1 MHYSVRRPVYS
12 LLLSTLVR
20 VVRAVLQNTKFID
33 NMGNSLSVWFDNQL
47 NKINR
52 LKICI
57 CNYVNYINT

>member
-1 MHYSVRRPVYS
+1 MHYSMRRPVYS

-47 NKINR
+47 NKINTQD
-52 LKICI
+52 L
-57 CNYVNYINT
+57 YL